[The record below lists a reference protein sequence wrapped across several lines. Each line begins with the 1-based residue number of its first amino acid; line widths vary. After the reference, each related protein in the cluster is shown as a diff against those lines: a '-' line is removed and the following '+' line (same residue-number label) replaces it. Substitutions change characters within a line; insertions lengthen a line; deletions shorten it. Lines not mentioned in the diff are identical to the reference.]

1 MANVAVPQTGKAVKL
16 FVAGLAAIAAVCCAA
31 AIVTFGASS
40 YGPVSLMALKPVW
53 VKGKEYVPVKVV
65 EHKGTTTQAAEKFL
79 EKEMGHKFT
88 LAAKP
93 LKIVHKRFMHKGY
106 KHPLK
111 TKEHKI
117 FVAQAVPIPGTAHK
131 QAHKQAARKA
141 QHLSHLE
148 AVGKYGHMAEAI
160 LTTKHG
166 AVPIQRG
173 HILRGAA
180 PQVSSAASQGHKKS
194 RAEVGF
200 EASTLADALRDCSTD
215 AGDDCNNFLH
225 PDGKSLHA
233 FEQNQDA
240 ADAGLF
246 STFQAAQS
254 IPDARGALPGM
265 VHGGMLAQKP
275 SVDFY
280 GIPNGGSLP
289 GDDV

>member
-1 MANVAVPQTGKAVKL
+1 
-16 FVAGLAAIAAVCCAA
+16 
-31 AIVTFGASS
+31 
-40 YGPVSLMALKPVW
+40 MALKPVW

-141 QHLSHLE
+141 QHLSHLQ